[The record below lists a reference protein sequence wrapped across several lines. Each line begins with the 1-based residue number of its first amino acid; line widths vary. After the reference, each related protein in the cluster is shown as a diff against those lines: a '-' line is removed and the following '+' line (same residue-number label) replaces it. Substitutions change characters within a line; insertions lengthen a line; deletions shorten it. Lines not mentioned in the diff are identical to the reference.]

1 MTRVSNNFNDMNEIL
16 TLEETQQESF
26 KILLKLKEVFDA
38 HGWKYYLAYGTLIG
52 ALRHNGFIPWDDDVD
67 IYVPRK
73 DFDAFI
79 DYAIEHEKE
88 LLPFKIIHYKN
99 NPQYVYPIARFTNTK
114 FYAEYF
120 NIKDYGLGTF
130 VDLYPLDNYI
140 ENQKIIKKAISL
152 ARQIS
157 IAGSKR
163 IPKGKSKLKYLLK
176 LPYALIVKHKNIT
189 KLLKKFDELSLTYEN
204 QETDNYLVYWSNNKT
219 VMNKE
224 HYFSKDV
231 FHEFNG
237 EMFRI
242 PDNSKELLNRDYK
255 DFMKLPPEEEGV
267 AHHYYKIYKK

>member
-1 MTRVSNNFNDMNEIL
+1 MNKEL
-16 TLEETQQESF
+16 TLEEIQQESF
-26 KILLKLKEVFDA
+26 KILLKLRDIFDT

-52 ALRHNGFIPWDDDVD
+52 AYRHNGFIPWDDDVD
-67 IYVPRK
+67 LFVPRK

-79 DYAIEHEKE
+79 DYAIEHEQE

-99 NPQYVYPIARFTNTK
+99 NPQYVYPIARFTNTE
-114 FYAEYF
+114 FHSEYF

-130 VDLYPLDNYI
+130 VDLYPLDNY
-140 ENQKIIKKAISL
+140 EVNPKLIKKTISV

-163 IPKGKSKLKYLLK
+163 IPKGKSKLRNILK
-176 LPYALIVKHKNIT
+176 LPYALVVKHKNIT
-189 KLLKKFDELSLTYEN
+189 KLLKKFDEISLTYKDKDTE
-204 QETDNYLVYWSNNKT
+204 NYLVFWSGNKI

-224 HYFSKDV
+224 RYFTKDV

-237 EMFRI
+237 ETFRV
-242 PDNSKELLNRDYK
+242 PDNSPELLNKEYT
-255 DFMKLPPEEEGV
+255 DFMKLPPEEERV